1 MRGETEASK
10 MEMLKHAESLLS
22 LSPDAT
28 FIVDADGKILF
39 ASQQTVSLLGYQPDE
54 LLGQA
59 VEVLIPTA
67 LGAGHPDVRRNYVN
81 KPSLRPMGRGRDL
94 LALTKDRK
102 EIPVEVSLSP
112 IETEEGL
119 LVSAALRDVSYRVE
133 YEHALKAARDSAEQA
148 NRAKSRFLA
157 AASHDLRQP
166 LQSLSAYLAVLKHQI
181 EGEEFQAVADKMDLS
196 LTAMGGLLDALLDIS
211 QLESGSIAP
220 RWSVFGLQS
229 LLDKVLASNRP
240 AADRKGLK
248 LNSVPTNLIVR
259 SDEVLLGRIIDNFVS
274 NAVRYTDAGS
284 VSIACEAEDDC
295 VTVSVI
301 DTGQGI
307 VADQIPYIFEE
318 YYQLDNPSRDRGK
331 GLGLGLAIVK
341 RISDLLEHAI
351 DVTSKRGDGSSFSVS
366 VPLAKT
372 AELGSDP
379 RVNKPEERAGEAAIR
394 LLLVDDD
401 AAVLDSM
408 KLLLGLS
415 GFDVDTANAPNDALK
430 MLEDGHSPDVLIS
443 DYRLPVMNGVELIKQ
458 VRAKTHPNVP
468 VILMTGDTSADEIRT
483 DGVAN
488 CHIVHKPTN
497 TKALI
502 ELIRSVSGPQ

>member
-1 MRGETEASK
+1 MET
-10 MEMLKHAESLLS
+10 LQHAETLLS

-39 ASQQTVSLLGYQPDE
+39 ASQQTISLLGYQPEE
-54 LLGQA
+54 LLGQP
-59 VEVLIPTA
+59 VEVLIPST
-67 LGAGHPDVRRNYVN
+67 LSGGHPDVRRDYVA

-94 LALTKDRK
+94 LALTKDGQ

-112 IETEEGL
+112 IATDDGL

-148 NRAKSRFLA
+148 NKVKSRFLA

-166 LQSLSAYLAVLKHQI
+166 LQSLSAYLAVLKHQL
-181 EGEEFQAVADKMDLS
+181 EGADFRDVADKMELS
-196 LTAMGGLLDALLDIS
+196 LTAMGSLLDALLDIS

-220 RWSVFGLQS
+220 RWSSFGLQH

-240 AADRKGLK
+240 AADRKGLT
-248 LNSVPTNLIVR
+248 LSSLPTNLIVR
-259 SDEVLLGRIIDNFVS
+259 SDEALLARIIDNFVS
-274 NAVRYTDAGS
+274 NAIRYTDAGS
-284 VSIACEAEDDC
+284 ISIDC
-295 VTVSVI
+295 TAAGDIVKVIVT
-301 DTGQGI
+301 DTGLGI
-307 VADQIPYIFEE
+307 APDQIPHIFEE
-318 YYQLDNPSRDRGK
+318 YYQLDNPARDRGK

-341 RISDLLEHAI
+341 RVSDLLGHEI
-351 DVTSKRGDGSSFSVS
+351 DVTSTQNAGSQFTVS
-366 VPLAKT
+366 VPLAKM
-372 AELGSDP
+372 AELAPDP
-379 RVNKPEERAGEAAIR
+379 RAPTNREGGEDQIK

-415 GFDVDTANAPNDALK
+415 GFDIDVAKAPDEALAI
-430 MLEDGHSPDVLIS
+430 LEGGHRPDILIS

-458 VRAKTHPNVP
+458 VRLKADPNIP
-468 VILMTGDTSADEIRT
+468 VVLMTGDTSADEIRSQ
-483 DGVAN
+483 GLAN

-497 TKALI
+497 TNALI
-502 ELIRSVSGPQ
+502 ELIRSISAPR